1 MAADERMW
9 AQPLVFLGLAAF
21 MVFAGCALYLCYL
34 WQWDLAKAIAD
45 WFQRGP
51 KGNRAPD

>member
-9 AQPLVFLGLAAF
+9 AQPLVLLGLAAF
-21 MVFAGCALYLCYL
+21 MVFAGCVLYLCYL

-45 WFQRGP
+45 WFQRGQ
-51 KGNRAPD
+51 KGNRGPD